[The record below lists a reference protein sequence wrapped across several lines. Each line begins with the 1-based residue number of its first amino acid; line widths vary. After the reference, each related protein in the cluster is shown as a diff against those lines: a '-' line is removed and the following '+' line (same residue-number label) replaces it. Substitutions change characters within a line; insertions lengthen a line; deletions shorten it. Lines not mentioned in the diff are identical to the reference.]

1 MKITLPALL
10 TLLFILFMLT
20 VRWLYT
26 AQIKQKPAYAQ
37 AEPTQLPIRLKNL
50 SLGDIDTLLF
60 KGADQFIF
68 PPNDN
73 MPSLNVNNEQSLT
86 RIKDYLL
93 AHPKKKMLITGY
105 YCPDEQAIQ
114 PGYFENLGLGR
125 GATIRN
131 LLAAQGIAPERIALD
146 GVLSTTHCKTQPI
159 GFAFFTEAEAIERAP
174 TYYLLNDMTLSG
186 ANFSSNGQQFVP
198 GQAFQ
203 RYAIAIK
210 NYFATHPESVLYIV
224 GHSSG
229 GADDAALYAQG
240 MQMAQQAMA
249 YFLQLGLPR
258 ERLRCVSEGK
268 KHPVATNNT
277 AEGRKKNQRVN
288 FILE

>member
-10 TLLFILFMLT
+10 TLLFILFVLT

-26 AQIKQKPAYAQ
+26 AQKEQKQTYSI
-37 AEPTQLPIRLKNL
+37 AEPPQLPIRLKNL
-50 SLGDIDTLLF
+50 SLADIDTLLF

-68 PPNDN
+68 PSNDN
-73 MPSLNVNNEQSLT
+73 MPSLNANNEHTLT

-105 YCPDEQAIQ
+105 YCPEEQAIQ
-114 PGYFENLGLGR
+114 PGFFENLGLGR

-146 GVLSTTHCKTQPI
+146 GVLSATHCQDQPV
-159 GFAFFTEAEAIERAP
+159 GFAFFTDAETIERAP
-174 TYYLLNDMTLSG
+174 TYYLLNDMTLSA
-186 ANFSSNGQQFVP
+186 ANFSSSGQQLVP

-210 NYFATHPESVLYIV
+210 NYFATHPQSVLYIV

-229 GADDAALYAQG
+229 GKDDAVLYAQG
-240 MQMAQQAMA
+240 LQISQQAMA
-249 YFLQLGLPR
+249 YFLEIGVPR
-258 ERLRCVSEGK
+258 ECLRCVSEGK
-268 KHPVATNNT
+268 KHPITSNNS